1 MMYKTD
7 GFCSLCVINVILS
20 QDRTLSYANTEDFQ
34 WVEGA
39 ILVKLEMQQIRRMFA
54 LKRKYL

>member
-7 GFCSLCVINVILS
+7 GFCSLCVIDVILS

-34 WVEGA
+34 WVGA
-39 ILVKLEMQQIRRMFA
+39 ILVKLEMQ
-54 LKRKYL
+54 

>member
-1 MMYKTD
+1 MTYKTD

-34 WVEGA
+34 LVEGA
-39 ILVKLEMQQIRRMFA
+39 ILVKLEMQ
-54 LKRKYL
+54 

>member
-7 GFCSLCVINVILS
+7 GFCSL
-20 QDRTLSYANTEDFQ
+20 RYANTEDFQ

-39 ILVKLEMQQIRRMFA
+39 ILVKLERR
-54 LKRKYL
+54 